1 MFDDFSAFFPHILK
15 KKQPP
20 SLAHKFIAIKLSDPY
35 DRIGGELDYSD
46 FSINWVQARKKFLKK
61 ISAIILPYNFNLQSE
76 L

>member
-46 FSINWVQARKKFLKK
+46 FSIN
-61 ISAIILPYNFNLQSE
+61 
-76 L
+76 